1 MQLFRCLVQ
10 LAEGRRL
17 RVLGA
22 RPEGGPPERFAA
34 HVRAE
39 LARWAEVVRVNN
51 IERITE

>member
-1 MQLFRCLVQ
+1 MPFSRGNTV
-10 LAEGRRL
+10 ERM
-17 RVLGA
+17 
-22 RPEGGPPERFAA
+22 EGGPPERFAA